1 MLCCVTVN
9 NVTQPHPLREALAAE
24 IRARLAAAQI
34 SKTRVADAIGHSLAS
49 VSRKM
54 SGQAPV
60 QVDELATIA
69 AMLDTTPG
77 ELLTSAT
84 ERTTTTTRSTR

>member
-1 MLCCVTVN
+1 M
-9 NVTQPHPLREALAAE
+9 TQPRPLREALAAE

-54 SGQAPV
+54 SGQAPI

-69 AMLDTTPG
+69 D
-77 ELLTSAT
+77 LLHDEPADLLRAAT
-84 ERTTTTTRSTR
+84 ERADDTTRSTP